1 MGWSRDIMEVV
12 VHPQRVIPQLV
23 SQDRNLYR
31 LIPLVGRIGNGCQ
44 LHLPT
49 LRDKDSKDNAV
60 GRLAANW
67 LLLEI
72 HLFNNSDISRSPDSY
87 GGCSKP

>member
-1 MGWSRDIMEVV
+1 MGWPRNIMEVV

-44 LHLPT
+44 LHLPALWDEDT
-49 LRDKDSKDNAV
+49 KDNAML
-60 GRLAANW
+60 RFAAYW

-72 HLFNNSDISRSPDSY
+72 HLVHNSDNSRNLDSY
-87 GGCSKP
+87 HGCSKP